1 MHKSNAHA
9 QLIKPIFFVHSIA
22 NMPYTLAQQRKIVRD
37 LSVGQRAQ
45 LKMHILRGSG
55 QTGSGLFGTLF
66 RVLGPTVLREVAG
79 PAYKATRKLVTGKGL
94 RLAGS
99 GRRRKPAARKKA
111 PARRKRR

>member
-1 MHKSNAHA
+1 
-9 QLIKPIFFVHSIA
+9 
-22 NMPYTLAQQRKIVRD
+22 MPYTLAQQRKIVRD

-45 LKMHILRGSG
+45 LKRHILRGSG

-66 RVLGPTVLREVAG
+66 RVLGPTVLKEVAG
-79 PAYKATRKLVTGKGL
+79 PAYRAGRKLVTGKGL

-99 GRRRKPAARKKA
+99 GRRRKPAARKKKA